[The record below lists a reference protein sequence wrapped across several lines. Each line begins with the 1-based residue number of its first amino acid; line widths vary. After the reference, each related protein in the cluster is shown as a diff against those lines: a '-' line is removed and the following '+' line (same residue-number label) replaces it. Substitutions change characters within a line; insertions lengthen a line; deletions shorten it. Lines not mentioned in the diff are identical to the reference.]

1 TSPSTVTLAS
11 VTRWM
16 TARIRSFW
24 HAHPR
29 PHRPPKCDVV
39 GQENPY
45 CDVERHSRSRAGEH
59 LPHLGPESSADLVRE
74 SSAVNHES
82 TYAHVRKSLCRNPPG
97 SAMLNEDRCC
107 DGTCRA
113 SRRTRMS
120 PAWPTPGGVLGRCRA
135 EPWATPTRPG
145 CRTDS
150 PGRHRT
156 DDRGA

>member
-1 TSPSTVTLAS
+1 RFQIFAASRSASSVPSVCVTPTRTSSPGLSRAPTTSPSTVTLAS

-82 TYAHVRKSLCRNPPG
+82 TYGHVRKSLCRNPPG

-113 SRRTRMS
+113 SR
-120 PAWPTPGGVLGRCRA
+120 
-135 EPWATPTRPG
+135 
-145 CRTDS
+145 
-150 PGRHRT
+150 
-156 DDRGA
+156 